1 VVRIWGLSLDW
12 VHQNLFVSSV
22 PKPRLSFID
31 GKQDGTQPGSSYTGV
46 LPIRWTRTLPFLESC
61 KIRGYATVDLCS
73 PSLDPSFSGISVSA
87 VCTKVRSHAFSAV
100 YTIYI
105 HTMPPAQLAA
115 SLTAQ
120 ISLLSNFIPHTSK
133 NTGPY
138 NASIERLPKYHPLRR
153 VCNRPFRHQH
163 VNPAL
168 TSLEPLGVL

>member
-87 VCTKVRSHAFSAV
+87 VCTKVRSQAWMQMGIVSCFLGGL
-100 YTIYI
+100 YY
-105 HTMPPAQLAA
+105 LY
-115 SLTAQ
+115 
-120 ISLLSNFIPHTSK
+120 
-133 NTGPY
+133 PY
-138 NASIERLPKYHPLRR
+138 NA
-153 VCNRPFRHQH
+153 
-163 VNPAL
+163 
-168 TSLEPLGVL
+168 TSPTSSLLDRAN